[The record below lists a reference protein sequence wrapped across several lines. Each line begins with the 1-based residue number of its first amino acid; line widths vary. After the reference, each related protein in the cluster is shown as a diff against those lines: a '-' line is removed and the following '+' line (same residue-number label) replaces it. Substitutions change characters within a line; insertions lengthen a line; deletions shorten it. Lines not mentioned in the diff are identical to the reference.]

1 MSLSFP
7 SYTIKFNSDIN
18 SKTIAYILKF
28 ALTFSEEKHFLSD
41 GFTHD
46 RENNKYDLNLKLN
59 YGTHIIEYESNK
71 IQLVYKKESE
81 LVATADDIKYFETLK
96 VGGDTKNIT

>member
-28 ALTFSEEKHFLSD
+28 ALTFSEEKHF
-41 GFTHD
+41 
-46 RENNKYDLNLKLN
+46 YQMDLPMIEK
-59 YGTHIIEYESNK
+59 IINM
-71 IQLVYKKESE
+71 I
-81 LVATADDIKYFETLK
+81 
-96 VGGDTKNIT
+96 

>member
-1 MSLSFP
+1 MSLSIP
-7 SYTIKFNSDIN
+7 PHTIKFNSDIN

-28 ALTFSEEKHFLSD
+28 ALTFSEEKHLLSD

-59 YGTHIIEYESNK
+59 YATNTIEYNSPFSLLNK
-71 IQLVYKKESE
+71 NVLYLIINL
-81 LVATADDIKYFETLK
+81 
-96 VGGDTKNIT
+96 